1 MAFFYKGL
9 FMHANEASANVLI
22 NARRGKWAEFFA
34 MLEPFDLSEVLKDS
48 RANDT
53 QRPVDDSWLILE

>member
-1 MAFFYKGL
+1 
-9 FMHANEASANVLI
+9 MHANEASANVLI